1 MTNLRGY
8 LHYGRAVI
16 QNSLLKELVAINGFL
31 FSGRLIDVMVNFL
44 CQLNWAKGCPDIC
57 KPLFL

>member
-1 MTNLRGY
+1 MTNLGEC
-8 LHYGRAVI
+8 LHHGKAVI
-16 QNSLLKELVAINGFL
+16 QNSLHEELLAINGFV